1 MEHFQTILDKNFVDF
16 LMFWMFD
23 VEPNIDFRNI
33 VIIHIVDTYMMNED
47 VYHSHGSVI

>member
-23 VEPNIDFRNI
+23 VELNTGFRNI
-33 VIIHIVDTYMMNED
+33 VIIHIVIYMMNEH
-47 VYHSHGSVI
+47 VYHSQGSVI